1 MNWRKIKLSDELRE
15 ELKSPLGEVIT
26 GSEEN
31 IYTKITQTIKRLNP
45 VKVICIGDTVS
56 RFFSKN
62 RIKTNMI
69 IVDNHEQREPCKYYN
84 YNKKHQIKVI
94 NKAGYIERNAWDAI
108 KKSIEI
114 DDISIIVNGEED
126 LLLLAVTIIAPK
138 GTLLCYGQP
147 QEGIVA
153 VNVTEKFKRYIKD
166 VIKRMII
173 Q

>member
-15 ELKSPLGEVIT
+15 ELKSPLGELIT

-31 IYTKITQTIKRLNP
+31 INTKITHIIKRLNP
-45 VKVICIGDTVS
+45 VKVICIGDAVS

-62 RIKTNMI
+62 RIKANMI
-69 IVDNHEQREPCKYYN
+69 IIDNHEQREPCKYYN
-84 YNKKHQIKVI
+84 YNKKHQIKVF

-108 KKSIEI
+108 NKSIKM

-126 LLLLAVTIIAPK
+126 LLLLAVAIKAPK
-138 GTLLCYGQP
+138 GTLLVYGQP
-147 QEGIVA
+147 QKGIVA
-153 VNVTEKFKRYIKD
+153 VNVTEKLKIYIKD
-166 VIKRMII
+166 IINRMII